1 MRADW
6 TASGACPSG
15 STAPPAGATRP
26 PASGGA
32 VATSTTRAEPNPG
45 YREPAHWRSAVR
57 SRYYVLQIIAEYG
70 MFIPC
75 RFYQNPLKIGPGPL
89 PPRTR
94 PQTAGNSR
102 KTATTSLLFWALIAR
117 KRRISAENAMSL
129 AVNLRPKQQ
138 KQREV
143 HSSIA
148 VIATQR
154 LSPEF
159 AS

>member
-1 MRADW
+1 MVLLYHVD
-6 TASGACPSG
+6 
-15 STAPPAGATRP
+15 STK
-26 PASGGA
+26 
-32 VATSTTRAEPNPG
+32 N
-45 YREPAHWRSAVR
+45 
-57 SRYYVLQIIAEYG
+57 L
-70 MFIPC
+70 
-75 RFYQNPLKIGPGPL
+75 LKIGPSPL
-89 PPRTR
+89 PSRTR

-117 KRRISAENAMSL
+117 KGRISAENAMSL

-159 AS
+159 ASKWVKSIKR